1 MGVQIVMKEGLGSRQ
16 TIPDKHLLIALETK
30 EEVLNGANSSLPSQ
44 TLARPSL
51 PASQSLATCALR
63 PPTHVQTALDPWLAQ
78 LDRALSPT
86 PQAELCFASREQAGL
101 EEDHTLREK
110 MTGPSQ
116 WRAPPYPIVNFRWPI
131 Q

>member
-63 PPTHVQTALDPWLAQ
+63 PQPMYKQHWIPGWLSWTEHCHPLHRLSFALRPESKRGWK
-78 LDRALSPT
+78 RTT
-86 PQAELCFASREQAGL
+86 PSGR
-101 EEDHTLREK
+101 K
-110 MTGPSQ
+110 
-116 WRAPPYPIVNFRWPI
+116 
-131 Q
+131 